1 MVPLQQQTDQDV
13 KYSANVSLGE
23 RWPEM
28 QVRSTSGLSTK
39 KEFNGAFHLSLKLEL
54 TRLVFVFRCRV
65 SCSFLLNSNSTIDC
79 V

>member
-28 QVRSTSGLSTK
+28 QVRSTSGLSTN
-39 KEFNGAFHLSLKLEL
+39 KEFNGA
-54 TRLVFVFRCRV
+54 
-65 SCSFLLNSNSTIDC
+65 ST
-79 V
+79 